1 MAIFQFDF
9 DYLKKYHAQL
19 EPFLVEIFKADKSAY
34 ECFLND
40 EFTSQGRD
48 WSDEIKWLVSL
59 IESVEYS
66 TRLKK

>member
-1 MAIFQFDF
+1 MAIFQLDF

-40 EFTSQGRD
+40 EFTS
-48 WSDEIKWLVSL
+48 
-59 IESVEYS
+59 
-66 TRLKK
+66 